1 MDGQASNE
9 IDSASFVLGLSSP
22 VAVETG
28 PVSALR
34 SLICDPP
41 PSGKVEELIAA
52 ENLSDARTPSL
63 AACELSGDL

>member
-9 IDSASFVLGLSSP
+9 MDSASLVRGLSSP
-22 VAVETG
+22 VTVEAG

-52 ENLSDARTPSL
+52 DTLSDARMP
-63 AACELSGDL
+63 AWGDCELSGDL